1 MKVELTKE
9 WCMNMAKIE
18 AAAGDPDCSAGAPTR
33 DLVERLRDTSGGHI
47 NGLYDKRA
55 ADELERLAELADS
68 EGTRAVN
75 YLRRARKAEK
85 ALRELVALEDMRL
98 RLRQLHEM
106 GHGTDYADYH
116 RLLPLA
122 WDAARLALGPNV

>member
-9 WCMNMAKIE
+9 WCMNMAKGE

-55 ADELERLAELADS
+55 ADELERLAEQLEALHSEMLAALADTH
-68 EGTRAVN
+68 ELKRALLTLLCESDESD
-75 YLRRARKAEK
+75 YMTGKEREQQARD
-85 ALRELVALEDMRL
+85 V
-98 RLRQLHEM
+98 
-106 GHGTDYADYH
+106 
-116 RLLPLA
+116 LA
-122 WDAARLALGPNV
+122 SVGE